1 MTKFE
6 RIDKTKSFSDRLT
19 EFQKAYYKENPNE
32 SVWVND
38 KYIVHVRKDL
48 PMKDGSNTLLTHLSV
63 RNNDNTAIRDWRDMQ
78 YIKNELVG
86 EENEGFELYPR
97 ESRLVDTANQFHIW
111 VFQKEENGIPI
122 GFEERFVTDLMNHPQ
137 HKSKMKIGG
146 SQRSFDIDRKPL
158 DNYKS
163 FKRMVEAEKNI
174 LNNS

>member
-111 VFQKEENGIPI
+111 VFQEEENGIPI

>member
-63 RNNDNTAIRDWRDMQ
+63 RNNDNTPIRDWRDMQ

-111 VFQKEENGIPI
+111 VFQEEENGIPI

-174 LNNS
+174 LKNS